1 MDSIREAFF
10 EALHLVQY
18 YAREHVILCLIPAFF
33 LAGIIAVFVQQG
45 AVIKYFGAKAIKWK
59 SYMVASVSGMV
70 LAVCSC
76 TILPLFSG
84 IHKRGA
90 GLGPAV
96 AFLYSGPA
104 INILAIILTARIL
117 GVEIGLARM
126 IGAVIFAIVIGL
138 LMAFFFRKEEK
149 QRSEKAMAFPDDA
162 GERPMWKTALL
173 FFSLVG
179 VLVFA
184 NWGSP
189 GDSQGFWHQV
199 WASQWVITSVFAVLF
214 SLTLI
219 FVLRLKFL
227 NVIASVAAVIIAA
240 LLSPGIPEIPFAVG
254 FIALALITW
263 AEKGEPREWLLST
276 WSFTR
281 QIVPLLFAGVFVA
294 GFLLGAPGT
303 EGQGIIPD
311 HWVAGLVGGNSLAA
325 NLFASL
331 FGALMYFATLTE
343 VPIIEGLMHSG
354 MGKGPALALLLAG
367 PAISLPNMLVIH
379 SVLGTRK
386 TAVFIMLVVSMA
398 SLSGLIYGELF

>member
-1 MDSIREAFF
+1 
-10 EALHLVQY
+10 
-18 YAREHVILCLIPAFF
+18 
-33 LAGIIAVFVQQG
+33 
-45 AVIKYFGAKAIKWK
+45 
-59 SYMVASVSGMV
+59 
-70 LAVCSC
+70 
-76 TILPLFSG
+76 
-84 IHKRGA
+84 
-90 GLGPAV
+90 
-96 AFLYSGPA
+96 
-104 INILAIILTARIL
+104 
-117 GVEIGLARM
+117 
-126 IGAVIFAIVIGL
+126 
-138 LMAFFFRKEEK
+138 
-149 QRSEKAMAFPDDA
+149 MAFPDDA

-189 GDSQGFWHQV
+189 GDSQGFWHWV
-199 WASQWVITSVFAVLF
+199 WNNQWVITSVFAMLF
-214 SLTLI
+214 TLALI
-219 FVLRLKFL
+219 FVLRMKFR
-227 NVIASVAAVIIAA
+227 NVIVSVFAVTISA

-254 FIALALITW
+254 FIALSLIAW
-263 AEKGEPREWLLST
+263 AEKGEPREWLWST

-294 GFLLGAPGT
+294 GLLLGAPGT
-303 EGQGIIPD
+303 EGQGIIPG

-386 TAVFIMLVVSMA
+386 TAVFILLVVIMA
-398 SLSGLIYGELF
+398 TVSGLVYGTLF